1 MDEFRANSERF
12 QVVRGRL
19 QEVGVQVVFEGEA
32 GRGGE
37 EGAVLRD
44 EGDESEEE
52 V

>member
-1 MDEFRANSERF
+1 MDEFRANSEGF
-12 QVVRGRL
+12 QVVRQRL
-19 QEVGVQVVFEGEA
+19 QEMGVQVVLEGGG